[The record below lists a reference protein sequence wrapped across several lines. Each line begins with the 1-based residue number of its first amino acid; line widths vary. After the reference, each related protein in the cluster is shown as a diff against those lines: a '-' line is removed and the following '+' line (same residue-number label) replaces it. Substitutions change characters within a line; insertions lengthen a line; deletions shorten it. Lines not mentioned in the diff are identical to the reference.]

1 MTCVSE
7 LGEEKDLGLLVD
19 NKLNMSQKCALAT
32 EKMNSILSCVRSLL
46 TVGQGRW
53 SFPSAGHFLRPC
65 PVSSPGL
72 PSRRKTWTY
81 WWYLSRRPLRWCG
94 AWRTSPMREFRTV
107 QPGQEEAWGISSLS
121 INTWKEAA
129 ERSEPDSV
137 QWCPLLGQ

>member
-32 EKMNSILSCVRSLL
+32 EKINSILSCVRSLL

-81 WWYLSRRPLRWCG
+81 R
-94 AWRTSPMREFRTV
+94 
-107 QPGQEEAWGISSLS
+107 
-121 INTWKEAA
+121 
-129 ERSEPDSV
+129 
-137 QWCPLLGQ
+137 